1 MLRLFLNFGH
11 TLDHLLMLIFPTV
24 VLAIGVEYGRPY
36 SELLPLALGGFIAF
50 GACSLP
56 AGWLADRWSRGG
68 MMTVFFIGIG
78 AATMATGLAQTPV
91 QIAVGLT
98 FIGVFAAIYHPVG
111 IAMLVSNVPENLGRV
126 LGVNGVWGNVGV
138 AVAAL
143 VAGAL
148 AEWVHWRAAFLIPGA
163 LAIATGIAF
172 AVLKPRASASKP
184 ATRVPPPRLTRDLL
198 LRAFMVLAVAIIA
211 NSVIFNA
218 TTISMPKLFDE
229 RLSAIT
235 HSTAGIGLMVCIVYL
250 IAAVAQLIIGS
261 LIDRIGLKRIFVPV
275 VALQIPLLLAA
286 ASTENFTMLVV
297 AAGMMFFVFGQIPIN
312 DAMVARYTVEEWR
325 ARAFAV
331 RYVVS
336 FAASATAVPLVAW
349 SQASGRGFPTVFVI
363 LAALAAIA
371 LVVAF
376 FFPKETPVAARAAAQ
391 N

>member
-11 TLDHLLMLIFPTV
+11 TLDHLLMLVFPTV
-24 VLAIGVEYGRPY
+24 VLAIGAEYGKPY

-56 AGWLADRWSRGG
+56 AGWLADHWSRGG

-78 AATMATGLAQTPV
+78 AATMATGLAQTPA
-91 QIAVGLT
+91 QIAIGLT

-111 IAMLVSNVPENLGRV
+111 ITMLVSNVPDNLGRV

-143 VAGAL
+143 IAGAL
-148 AEWVHWRAAFLIPGA
+148 AEWVHWRAAFFIPGA
-163 LAIATGIAF
+163 IAIATGIAF
-172 AVLKPRASASKP
+172 AVLKPVTPAAKA
-184 ATRVPPPRLTRDLL
+184 ATRALPPRLTRDLL
-198 LRAFMVLAVAIIA
+198 LRAFLVLAVAIIV

-229 RLSAIT
+229 RIPAIT
-235 HSTAGIGLMVCIVYL
+235 NSTAGIGLMVCFVYL
-250 IAAVAQLIIGS
+250 IAAVAQLIVGG

-275 VALQIPLLLAA
+275 VALQIPLLALAA
-286 ASTENFTMLVV
+286 GTENIAMLVV

-312 DAMVARYTVEEWR
+312 DAMVARYTAEEWR
-325 ARAFAV
+325 ARAYAV

-349 SQASGRGFPTVFVI
+349 SQASGRGFPAVFAI
-363 LAALAAIA
+363 LAALASVA

-376 FFPKETPVAARAAAQ
+376 FFPRETPSAVPA
-391 N
+391 

>member
-78 AATMATGLAQTPV
+78 ASTMATGLAQTPV

-163 LAIATGIAF
+163 IAIATGIAF
-172 AVLKPRASASKP
+172 AVLKPRAIASKP

-229 RLSAIT
+229 RISQIT
-235 HSTAGIGLMVCIVYL
+235 RSTAGIGLMVCIVYL

-331 RYVVS
+331 RYVVY

-371 LVVAF
+371 LAVAF
-376 FFPKETPVAARAAAQ
+376 FFPKETPAPVTA
-391 N
+391 

>member
-24 VLAIGVEYGRPY
+24 VLAIGAEYGRPY

-126 LGVNGVWGNVGV
+126 LGVNGIWGNVGV

-172 AVLKPRASASKP
+172 AVLRPRAAAAKP
-184 ATRVPPPRLTRDLL
+184 ATRVPPPRLPRDLL
-198 LRAFMVLAVAIIA
+198 LRAFLVLAVAIIA

-235 HSTAGIGLMVCIVYL
+235 QSTAGIGLMVCIVYL
-250 IAAVAQLIIGS
+250 FAAVAQLIIGS
-261 LIDRIGLKRIFVPV
+261 LIDRIGLRRIFIPV
-275 VALQIPLLLAA
+275 VALQIPLLAAA
-286 ASTENFTMLVV
+286 ASTENLTMLVV

-349 SQASGRGFPTVFVI
+349 SQASGHGFPTVFVI
-363 LAALAAIA
+363 LATLAAIA

-376 FFPKETPVAARAAAQ
+376 YFPKDAPGPVPA
-391 N
+391 

>member
-11 TLDHLLMLIFPTV
+11 TLNHLLMLIFPTV
-24 VLAIGVEYGRPY
+24 VLAIGVEYGQPY

-78 AATMATGLAQTPV
+78 AATIATGFAQTPV

-163 LAIATGIAF
+163 LAIATGIAC
-172 AVLKPRASASKP
+172 AVLKPRATAVKP
-184 ATRVPPPRLTRDLL
+184 TKRVPPPRLTRDLL

-229 RLSAIT
+229 RLHAIT

-349 SQASGRGFPTVFVI
+349 SQASGRGFPIVFVI
-363 LAALAAIA
+363 LAALASIA
-371 LVVAF
+371 LVVAL
-376 FFPKETPVAARAAAQ
+376 FFPRETPVPASA
-391 N
+391 

>member
-24 VLAIGVEYGRPY
+24 VLAIGVEYGQPY

-78 AATMATGLAQTPV
+78 AATIATGFAQTPV

-143 VAGAL
+143 IAGAL

-172 AVLKPRASASKP
+172 AVLKPRAIAAKP

-198 LRAFMVLAVAIIA
+198 LRAFLVLAVAIIA

-229 RLSAIT
+229 RLNAIT

-349 SQASGRGFPTVFVI
+349 SQASGRGFSTVFVI
-363 LAALAAIA
+363 LAALASIA

-376 FFPKETPVAARAAAQ
+376 FFPKESPVAAPA
-391 N
+391 

>member
-24 VLAIGVEYGRPY
+24 VLAIGAEYGRPY

-50 GACSLP
+50 GAGSLP
-56 AGWLADRWSRGG
+56 AGWLADRWSRSG
-68 MMTVFFIGIG
+68 MMTVFFFGIG
-78 AATMATGLAQTPV
+78 AATVLTGFAQSPV
-91 QIAVGLT
+91 QLAIGLT

-111 IAMLVSNVPENLGRV
+111 LTMLVSNTTANLGRV

-143 VAGAL
+143 IAGAL
-148 AEWVHWRAAFLIPGA
+148 AEWVHWRAAFFIPGA

-172 AVLKPRASASKP
+172 VVLKPVTP
-184 ATRVPPPRLTRDLL
+184 AAKAGTRTAPPRLTRDLL
-198 LRAFMVLAVAIIA
+198 LRAFAVLAVAIVT

-229 RLSAIT
+229 RISAIT

-250 IAAVAQLIIGS
+250 IAAVAQLIVGG

-275 VALQIPLLLAA
+275 VALQIPLLLLAA
-286 ASTENFTMLVV
+286 DTENMAMIVV

-325 ARAFAV
+325 ARAYAV

-336 FAASATAVPLVAW
+336 FAASATALPLVAW
-349 SQASGRGFPTVFVI
+349 SQASGRGFSTVFVI
-363 LAALAAIA
+363 LAVLASVS
-371 LVVAF
+371 LLVAF
-376 FFPKETPVAARAAAQ
+376 FFPRETPSAVPA
-391 N
+391 

>member
-56 AGWLADRWSRGG
+56 AGWLADRWSRDG

-376 FFPKETPVAARAAAQ
+376 FFPKETPVAAQA
-391 N
+391 